1 MKSSEIL
8 RQRPFASPSASASP
22 VLSPKVNENIG
33 YSILRIPAAN
43 ETLAPMSGLE
53 ATYHMQEERSDKDGG
68 ADAVLFPPAPLS
80 RTRADSFSIR
90 PALAALQNTF
100 GGRKRAASV
109 SDNASLCSKSRSPV
123 FALFPGLDPRPRTTS
138 TATVVP
144 PNAKSYPS
152 VAFSIVESPDESI
165 TRAPRIP
172 SFYDMDTNSFSHDL
186 GLTLG
191 LNPRFSTAT
200 ASTVR
205 AEDGSSMNTWSVHGN
220 HLQVDHDTET
230 ILSLTDSQARFLG
243 DPQSGHADA
252 ELGSTSSATRVD
264 DGFTRPIISAP
275 SISTRTSVANA
286 DARSLDTEISKYP
299 ESLRLELS
307 LPTQPSVQSASI
319 THPGPSHA
327 GQDEDLYLE
336 GTSTTRVPLPPPEE
350 FSISPTTVSPL
361 RPAGGSPTQS
371 VASPTRDLSFVTIS
385 STRSITSPTGS
396 MLVSSPMG
404 SVPSSPVA
412 MSTPLA
418 SYSSPTS
425 TLPSYSTMVP
435 VPFPLAEDSG
445 YVSDG
450 VLASRRLYS
459 YSRSDAEGY
468 DTPTLYTGTTN
479 TSPSLSVTRVGASE
493 APPALRLGPGVGFVG
508 AGMLSPGDHSGSAEG
523 GVIGSRSRIGNG
535 VRPLTTDSG
544 ISGVDREKDGAGE
557 DMPDSYL
564 NVNQES
570 HAESSGRSLRAES
583 SMGRSCRAESSD
595 QSMQAESSSAT
606 SGIRAR
612 VTSLVAPQT
621 LSGLIPAF
629 MRRARRKSSRMR
641 DESTGS
647 RSRGRAESIAK
658 RVEGWVGGDQR
669 RYRGDSCA
677 RTESSRAQ
685 SPHPTSDDEEKNI
698 SPSSSHL
705 DLLSADP
712 FASTVALKVGAWSQM
727 YAGRAE
733 SVSTPLP
740 RLPDLTD
747 DRHAQSEYSGSVYGE
762 DDSEEESSIRIYSHR
777 RGRSL
782 SQPDVYTIPIEP
794 LHRATP
800 TCRAGRA
807 LDRRRGIGNW
817 RRPALPA
824 RPSLPS
830 LSTLTR
836 KNVVVPIPRSAAAA
850 RFPAEPWDDAPNSLV
865 PSPPT
870 RGLASLAI
878 PPRGTPPSHNTP
890 FPRSPMR
897 SLVRMG
903 SESSIAEDEDEC
915 EDQESEDEY
924 EDDECA
930 SRVLSGS
937 EEARAWWSGPSSRV
951 GSSRK
956 NSFGSVDEL
965 TVSMPAEHPI
975 RDSTASTI
983 QLRGSIVSQLSE
995 GAVRESMISSDEE
1008 IDVSSESFLQTLYEL
1023 DPTPLT
1029 PPPSGRTSAETSVE
1043 DASSEVDPRNRDG
1056 SGHQKQGSG
1065 YGYEGTGNGNDRND
1079 PRQQALE
1086 ESDETESS
1094 SGSESEEREPGAMPS
1109 LSARSESMP
1118 RPPSSNMRAM
1128 NRQTRDSSDE
1138 SDDVPLAQ
1146 RLPTALK
1153 AQKSI
1158 RLQDKADRDERR
1170 QRRVER
1176 MQKRAAER
1184 GLPTG
1189 SEGGVAADDL
1199 AKRLLNVQ
1207 VGDHSPLPSPRTPMR
1222 MNHDVN
1228 GGLVPAVRARTLS
1241 NVSPAARSRTHT
1253 RNGSLEQAPPAP
1265 TSLSRS
1271 GTLSNRRPS
1280 TQEAP
1285 PMPTKAALSRS
1296 GTMSRPRASQEA
1308 PRDQAVKNLGRS
1320 GTVSRHRG
1328 GSKTDDEGETSRIA
1342 RSRSIRD
1349 PSRPP
1354 MPPMPAMETL
1364 PVPARARRPSQPEP
1378 YVPPVVEQRIYIG
1391 DRQRFIVVDIGAPNT
1406 SAGDVLEMAKSRGE
1420 LEVEGPGGWQL
1431 WEQSNECGMERPV
1444 RDFELISDVLKAWNP
1459 EKRVNVLIIR
1469 HSSFC
1474 ALLKP
1479 ENIPSSS
1486 PLMAGWVMW
1495 ISKPGKWSKRWLELK
1510 EHGLFVSKNEKGK
1523 DRTYLCNLS
1532 HFDGY
1537 VVTHVPRAPKPYV
1550 FAAKSIDISG
1560 VFEKEE
1566 DSSHIFSC
1574 DGEVG
1579 ESWLARIL
1587 LARSYILQQERT
1599 VLFRPV
1605 TAGST
1610 LVASKTMLSRSGT
1623 KKSHASSRTAGSQH
1637 SAPLVQDLN
1646 PSPFAQGS
1654 LLAKAAA
1661 NRA

>member
-1 MKSSEIL
+1 MKSSRIL
-8 RQRPFASPSASASP
+8 CQRPFASPSASASP
-22 VLSPKVNENIG
+22 VLPLKDNENIG
-33 YSILRIPAAN
+33 YSILRIPAA
-43 ETLAPMSGLE
+43 TLAPMSGFE
-53 ATYHMQEERSDKDGG
+53 ATYDMQEERDNKDEGM
-68 ADAVLFPPAPLS
+68 DDTLFPPAPVLS

-109 SDNASLCSKSRSPV
+109 SDNASQCSKSRSPV

-138 TATVVP
+138 TATIVP
-144 PNAKSYPS
+144 PNAKAYPS
-152 VAFSIVESPDESI
+152 DTFPIVESDESM

-172 SFYDMDTNSFSHDL
+172 SFYDMDTNSFGHDL

-205 AEDGSSMNTWSVHGN
+205 AEDGSSMHTWSVHGN
-220 HLQVDHDTET
+220 HLPVDHATET
-230 ILSLTDSQARFLG
+230 ILSLTDSRARFLG

-252 ELGSTSSATRVD
+252 ELGSTWSSTRVG
-264 DGFTRPIISAP
+264 DGLTRPAEQPIISAQ
-275 SISTRTSVANA
+275 SISTRTSVANP

-299 ESLRLELS
+299 ESL
-307 LPTQPSVQSASI
+307 LPTTQPSVQSASI
-319 THPGPSHA
+319 TYPGSSHA
-327 GQDEDLYLE
+327 GQGEDLYLE
-336 GTSTTRVPLPPPEE
+336 GTSRTRVPLPSLEE
-350 FSISPTTVSPL
+350 LSISPATVSPL
-361 RPAGGSPTQS
+361 RPVGSPTQS
-371 VASPTRDLSFVTIS
+371 IASPTRDQSFVTVS
-385 STRSITSPTGS
+385 STRSTTGS
-396 MLVSSPMG
+396 MLVSSPTG
-404 SVPSSPVA
+404 SLPSSPVA

-418 SYSSPTS
+418 PYSSPTS
-425 TLPSYSTMVP
+425 TLPSYPTMVP

-450 VLASRRLYS
+450 VLASRS
-459 YSRSDAEGY
+459 CSRSDAEGY

-493 APPALRLGPGVGFVG
+493 APPALRLGPGVGPT
-508 AGMLSPGDHSGSAEG
+508 GMLSPGDHSGSIEG
-523 GVIGSRSRIGNG
+523 GVIGSRSGIEMG

-544 ISGVDREKDGAGE
+544 ISGVDREKEE
-557 DMPDSYL
+557 DRPDSYL
-564 NVNQES
+564 NINQES
-570 HAESSGRSLRAES
+570 HAESSSRS
-583 SMGRSCRAESSD
+583 SMGRSFRAESSD

-641 DESTGS
+641 DESVGS

-669 RYRGDSCA
+669 RYRGDSSGA

-685 SPHPTSDDEEKNI
+685 SPHPTSDDEEKNV

-727 YAGRAE
+727 YAGRSE

-740 RLPDLTD
+740 RLPDLAD

-794 LHRATP
+794 LHRSTP

-850 RFPAEPWDDAPNSLV
+850 RFPAEPWDDAP
-865 PSPPT
+865 
-870 RGLASLAI
+870 
-878 PPRGTPPSHNTP
+878 HNTP
-890 FPRSPMR
+890 
-897 SLVRMG
+897 V
-903 SESSIAEDEDEC
+903 SS
-915 EDQESEDEY
+915 
-924 EDDECA
+924 
-930 SRVLSGS
+930 
-937 EEARAWWSGPSSRV
+937 SSR
-951 GSSRK
+951 R
-956 NSFGSVDEL
+956 NSIGSVEEL
-965 TVSMPAEHPI
+965 TVSMPAKHAI

-983 QLRGSIVSQLSE
+983 QLRGSIVSRLSE
-995 GAVRESMISSDEE
+995 SEVGSDEE

-1043 DASSEVDPRNRDG
+1043 EIPSRVGPYNRVG
-1056 SGHQKQGSG
+1056 SPKQCGWQGGDG
-1065 YGYEGTGNGNDRND
+1065 YGYQGTANGDDRND
-1079 PRQQALE
+1079 GRQQAPE
-1086 ESDETESS
+1086 ESDETESR
-1094 SGSESEEREPGAMPS
+1094 SGSESEEREAGAMPS
-1109 LSARSESMP
+1109 STARSHPMP
-1118 RPPSSNMRAM
+1118 RPPSSNNNHTCVM
-1128 NRQTRDSSDE
+1128 NRQIRDSSDE

-1158 RLQDKADRDERR
+1158 RLQSKAERDERR
-1170 QRRVER
+1170 QRRVDR
-1176 MQKRAAER
+1176 LQKRAAER

-1189 SEGGVAADDL
+1189 DEGGVAADDL

-1207 VGDHSPLPSPRTPMR
+1207 VGDQSPLPSPRTPMR
-1222 MNHDVN
+1222 MHHEVN
-1228 GGLVPAVRARTLS
+1228 ASLVPAVRSRTLS

-1253 RNGSLEQAPPAP
+1253 RNGSLEQAPPPGP

-1285 PMPTKAALSRS
+1285 PMPTSKTSLSRS
-1296 GTMSRPRASQEA
+1296 GTMSRPRGSQEV
-1308 PRDQAVKNLGRS
+1308 PRDPAVKNLARS
-1320 GTVSRHRG
+1320 GTTSRHRG
-1328 GSKTDDEGETSRIA
+1328 GSKTDDEAETSRIA
-1342 RSRSIRD
+1342 RSRSVRD

-1406 SAGDVLEMAKSRGE
+1406 CAGDVLEMAMSRGE
-1420 LEVEGPGGWQL
+1420 LEMEGPGGWQL

-1495 ISKPGKWSKRWLELK
+1495 ISRPGKWSKRWLELK

-1610 LVASKTMLSRSGT
+1610 LVASKTILTRSGT
-1623 KKSHASSRTAGSQH
+1623 KKSHVSSRTAGSY

-1646 PSPFAQGS
+1646 PSPFAHGS